1 MRQDPLLT
9 VVDMDM
15 MLIFWKNIFMWVTVP
30 IFAAVPCSISSSGV
44 IENNLDA
51 IYEVMNSPAL
61 IALVLLAMINFT
73 VYTFLSL
80 YVINKGNT
88 MIKVMV
94 SMYKTF
100 TVWIFFMI
108 WPNVGHEDF
117 GWLKFIGISLINIGT
132 YFFIVVETETA
143 ETEEPLSD
151 SLELSFALTTS

>member
-1 MRQDPLLT
+1 
-9 VVDMDM
+9 
-15 MLIFWKNIFMWVTVP
+15 MWVTIP

-51 IYEVMNSPAL
+51 IYEVLNSPAL

-143 ETEEPLSD
+143 GIDEPLSD